1 MYSGVMPIGE
11 GLTSSRPKFGIRAG
25 DFVVQ
30 PRLFVESFYASNYF
44 REDERNEGVVL
55 SDVVAM
61 RLRPGVAIY
70 NPGFTNVA
78 ISLAVDADALLPFGE
93 EERIKAQS
101 DLGGDVHGKI
111 DLFPKRALTMALTG
125 RFKRELWTRPSSGTS
140 SADRNDVT
148 VGTGLAFHPGGR
160 ALELRAGYQLKV
172 VAYDDLDSQNTDSHN
187 FSFQTS
193 WRFFPLS
200 YLVMDASMRMV
211 SYVGQEE
218 PVIGA
223 IGYHAEA
230 SPWKVVGGMSGY
242 FSERLALRLRGGYGD
257 AMVEE
262 GESHA
267 GPIADVRLTYRFG
280 MQTAWHLG
288 YNMDFETAALGGFY
302 SYHRGYTSL
311 EQNIG
316 RIGRLHLDAGVDIRV
331 FGAYEP
337 GDSVVQIDGVD
348 EPVTV
353 TASDL
358 NRSDM
363 IIRAGM
369 LMDFDFSRL
378 FGLTAGYRYESSV
391 SDYSATSIFQ
401 GKTRVNF
408 AGYTDHRVIV
418 SLNLRY

>member
-1 MYSGVMPIGE
+1 
-11 GLTSSRPKFGIRAG
+11 
-25 DFVVQ
+25 
-30 PRLFVESFYASNYF
+30 
-44 REDERNEGVVL
+44 
-55 SDVVAM
+55 M

-78 ISLAVDADALLPFGE
+78 VSLAADADALLPFGDE
-93 EERIKAQS
+93 DRVKDQA

-148 VGTGLAFHPGGR
+148 VGTGLSFHPGGR
-160 ALELRAGYQLKV
+160 ALELKAGYELKLV
-172 VAYDDLDSQNTDSHN
+172 SYDDLSGQDTDSHN
-187 FSFQTS
+187 FTFQTS

-200 YLVMDASMRMV
+200 YLLLDATMRMV
-211 SYVGQEE
+211 SYVGTEEE
-218 PVIGA
+218 PTVGA

-230 SPWKVVGGMSGY
+230 SPWKVMGGMNGY

-257 AMVEE
+257 AMVED
-262 GESHA
+262 GESHS

-302 SYHRGYTSL
+302 RYHRGYTSL
-311 EQNIG
+311 EQNLG
-316 RIGRLHLDAGVDIRV
+316 KIGRLHVDLGADVRS

-337 GDSVVQIDGVD
+337 GDSLAEIDGVE
-348 EPVTV
+348 EPVVV

-358 NRSDM
+358 NRADM
-363 IIRAGM
+363 IVRAG
-369 LMDFDFSRL
+369 LLVDFDVSRL
-378 FGLTAGYRYESSV
+378 FGVTAGYRYESSI
-391 SDYSATSIFQ
+391 SDYSATSVVQERSRII
-401 GKTRVNF
+401 F
-408 AGYTDHRVIV
+408 AGYTDHRVV
-418 SLNLRY
+418 VALNLRY